1 MRRIYVKKISM
12 TMMTVFVLMLAG
24 CGEATNKSDEKGES
38 EEVREEVEET
48 VVAEGITLQL
58 LKADEEAGVTVENS
72 EVYQELDRMIT
83 ENPDIGLENDFSIYI
98 VDIVDSGTEDA
109 ALLFLGIN
117 RLDESIKGI
126 TFDYTLGLD
135 DGSFVWEGAEVTLSE
150 EDAGI
155 IQPNH
160 AVPFSLGITP
170 EQEAIIDALEQDN
183 QVVKI
188 ENFAFQS
195 GE

>member
-1 MRRIYVKKISM
+1 MKKISM

-24 CGEATNKSDEKGES
+24 CGGATNKSDEKGES